1 MNNNYTLGGLECSLR
16 NQQDMLTVNA
26 KATPKDFITSLRLSL
41 RGFLFPQSRAYNK
54 SSTNNIVLNGRYP
67 VSCYRPVLLW
77 SGVKGMTYKLHYCKE
92 DYSGYC
98 QKIVCSN

>member
-1 MNNNYTLGGLECSLR
+1 MMLKTYEQARTGVSAVGL
-16 NQQDMLTVNA
+16 A
-26 KATPKDFITSLRLSL
+26 KVLA
-41 RGFLFPQSRAYNK
+41 FLFPQSRAYNK
-54 SSTNNIVLNGRYP
+54 SSTNNIVLSGRYP

-77 SGVKGMTYKLHYCKE
+77 SGIKGMTYKLHYCKE